1 VLKSK
6 IRPNLLTCIILHP
19 LRMSQNIQAL
29 ALQSHALVGLE
40 ILGARLDDGRGSG
53 GAVGGR
59 VEGDD
64 GEGCGHWEG
73 FVEGGKDG
81 GGEEESCG
89 EGCEVHGWSGD
100 EVGVGFGVLK
110 IGWGLYCEV
119 VGLVVMCR
127 VWWCMVEEG
136 WCG

>member
-1 VLKSK
+1 
-6 IRPNLLTCIILHP
+6 
-19 LRMSQNIQAL
+19 MSQNIQAL

-73 FVEGGKDG
+73 TVAEKKRVVVRVVK
-81 GGEEESCG
+81 CM
-89 EGCEVHGWSGD
+89 
-100 EVGVGFGVLK
+100 
-110 IGWGLYCEV
+110 
-119 VGLVVMCR
+119 VGLVMK
-127 VWWCMVEEG
+127 WELDLG
-136 WCG
+136 Y